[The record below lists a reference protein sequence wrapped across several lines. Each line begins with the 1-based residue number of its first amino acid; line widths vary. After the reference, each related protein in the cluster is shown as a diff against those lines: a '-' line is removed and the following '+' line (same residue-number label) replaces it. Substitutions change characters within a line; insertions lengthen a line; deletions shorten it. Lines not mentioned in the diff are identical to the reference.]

1 MDKRPP
7 NRDAASRAQPVEVYP
22 DRVYPDR
29 VYPDRVYPDRV
40 YPDRVFPDK
49 AFTVA
54 AVAAWLVLVA
64 LLGLAVGRQS
74 LIGDAAYHL
83 LAGDQALRHGNNQLN
98 LEHPPLVKLL
108 AALPLLG
115 EKPLSP
121 PVGVDRAIDTSL
133 ELFADPA
140 RVRRAQLRSRTLLA
154 IVFALPLLACC
165 LALGSR
171 WGGPRAGGVLALAV
185 GLSFAVLPFLPV
197 IQTDTAVTLGF
208 VATALALL
216 RYLDAPGPTRALV
229 AGAALGLALAAK
241 HSGVLL
247 VPSVLF
253 VLLAAGPPGGG
264 LEEHIPRGRRAPLRG
279 MIERHLGRGRLRDLA
294 LVAVASGAVLYA
306 TYGIANRDYESRLG
320 RDTIERYLG
329 GEGMITGQEM
339 RRHAELL
346 LGAERVDPNL
356 AQWLTGL
363 LGIRAQNQIGVYPSY
378 AFGSV
383 SSRGRWWYFPA
394 VLLIKT
400 PLPLL
405 AASLAALVAWL
416 VRRRRSFG
424 RGAALL
430 VLTTG
435 IYLGVAVTSSYNLG
449 VRHLMPILPF
459 LYLPAASWAA
469 RSRIRTAVLVAALA
483 VEALILAPLWM
494 SATNTWWLGSR
505 NPTRFALSGSDTDY
519 HQNFIALESAAR
531 SRGIETL
538 HVLYP
543 LLDEEE
549 LQAYVPGARLV
560 APGSPLESGQWYAVS
575 ILVEQYLPAIPRAD
589 PGELLGADSL
599 ASLTRAWTPLWEQ
612 VARGEDHGYVAGTF
626 HLYRLPF
633 KQHGP

>member
-1 MDKRPP
+1 MAKRPP
-7 NRDAASRAQPVEVYP
+7 HRDAAGHELAAS
-22 DRVYPDR
+22 
-29 VYPDRVYPDRV
+29 
-40 YPDRVFPDK
+40 
-49 AFTVA
+49 AFIA
-54 AVAAWLVLVA
+54 AGAAAWLVLTA
-64 LLGLAVGRQS
+64 LLGVAIVRQS

-98 LEHPPLVKLL
+98 LEHPPLIKLL

-115 EKPLSP
+115 EQPLSP

-133 ELFADPA
+133 ELFADPE
-140 RVRRAQLRSRTLLA
+140 RVRRARLRSRSLLA
-154 IVFALPLLACC
+154 ITFAVPLLACC
-165 LALGSR
+165 FALGSR

-216 RYLDAPGPTRALV
+216 RYLDAPGPTRALI
-229 AGAALGLALAAK
+229 AGAALGLAMAAK

-247 VPSVLF
+247 LPSVLF
-253 VLLAAGPPGGG
+253 VWLAAG
-264 LEEHIPRGRRAPLRG
+264 GRSLAW
-279 MIERHLGRGRLRDLA
+279 GRLRPRLLDLA
-294 LVAVASGAVLYA
+294 LIALAPGAVLYL
-306 TYGIANRDYESRLG
+306 TYGVANRDYDPRLG
-320 RDTIERYLG
+320 RDTIQRYLG

-346 LGAERVDPNL
+346 LGAERLDPNL

-363 LGIRAQNQIGVYPSY
+363 LGIRAQNRIGVYPSY

-383 SSRGRWWYFPA
+383 SSRGRWWYFPV
-394 VLLIKT
+394 VLLVKT

-405 AASLAALVAWL
+405 AASLAALAAWL
-416 VRRRRSFG
+416 ARRRSPG
-424 RGAALL
+424 KGAACLPSGGRRLAVTLL
-430 VLTTG
+430 VLTTA

-469 RSRIRTAVLVAALA
+469 RSRVRATVLVGALA
-483 VEALILAPLWM
+483 VEAMILAPLWM
-494 SATNTWWLGSR
+494 SATNTWWLGSW
-505 NPTRFALSGSDTDY
+505 NPSRFALSGSDTDY
-519 HQNFIALESAAR
+519 HQNFIALEEAAR

-543 LLDEEE
+543 LLDERE
-549 LQAYVPGARLV
+549 LRAYLPQARLV
-560 APGSPLESGQWYAVS
+560 APGTPLEPGHWVAVS
-575 ILVEQYLPAIPRAD
+575 ILVEQYLPAIPRAE

-599 ASLTRAWTPLWEQ
+599 ASLARTWTPLWEQ
-612 VARGEDHGYVAGTF
+612 VKRGENHGYVAGTF
-626 HLYRLPF
+626 HLYRLP
-633 KQHGP
+633 